1 MKQIIKHS
9 IQHTQLTP
17 GSLAYWSNCGFA
29 PAFNMNSLGRSTV
42 EIRSRVREGWDD

>member
-17 GSLAYWSNCGFA
+17 GSLAYWSNCGFL
-29 PAFNMNSLGRSTV
+29 PVVNMNSLDRGTV
-42 EIRSRVREGWDD
+42 EIRSRVQKGSDD